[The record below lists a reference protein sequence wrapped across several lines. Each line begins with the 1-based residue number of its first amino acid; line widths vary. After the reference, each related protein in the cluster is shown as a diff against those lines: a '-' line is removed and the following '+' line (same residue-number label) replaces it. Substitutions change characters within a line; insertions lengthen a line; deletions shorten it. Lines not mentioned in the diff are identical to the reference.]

1 VRAAGNLTDDPELHF
16 TGLADVLAAA
26 CVTDH
31 AAHVAFDAAD
41 RSEEANPP
49 RTV

>member
-1 VRAAGNLTDDPELHF
+1 VTSTARW
-16 TGLADVLAAA
+16 TGTSLADVLAAA